1 MVLLFSTDTTK
12 AGALHCFWALYL
24 EENVRQ
30 LGKPKTNGQGGLE
43 EELSCMGMLSGLWL
57 FRLKE
62 KKPEVGMMT
71 VS

>member
-1 MVLLFSTDTTK
+1 VVLLLFNTDTTK

-43 EELSCMGMLSGLWL
+43 EELSCMGNVEWIMAIQTKG
-57 FRLKE
+57 
-62 KKPEVGMMT
+62 KKA
-71 VS
+71 